1 MNNELDV
8 WCLCGRQQQNIV
20 VGTVLTIIIS
30 IILISD
36 LNKFRGTLQPN
47 NVFRL
52 EISRSPTLKSTGL
65 HYATANN
72 TIPIDSNFRERRYHH
87 WNNSHFSSEAVLLPC
102 NVSAFLAP
110 NVSASFV
117 DTSQGQLVI
126 LRPLFESFPNG
137 ECFFVDLATNHWHDG
152 SNTWPLETFLPNW
165 SGICIEP
172 NPKYHRGI
180 LENRKCVLVTNPVA
194 SENKKV
200 PFIFD
205 DGLGGIFDENYDGK
219 NKVAA
224 LAVTLET
231 ATLNQILER
240 FAPAALS
247 VKPFGYLS
255 LDVEGG
261 EYEVM
266 RAFDFERYKFL
277 VMTVERPKDVLHH
290 LLVKNGYWWLA
301 QAGGR
306 TLFGEMIYIHSS
318 LSNFAAIM
326 SNHRKNEITSYTH
339 NYKMHNCLWLLRP
352 VWPPTNSSLPREE
365 IFQDGDL
372 IKCGIDRQIWIFQG
386 GAMRG
391 IQSLAAFTKLGRDFS
406 EVIQLS
412 PELCAVFRKGD
423 DLH

>member
-1 MNNELDV
+1 MNKELDV

-126 LRPLFESFPNG
+126 LRPLFENFTNG

-172 NPKYHRGI
+172 NPKEEHRQ
-180 LENRKCVLVTNPVA
+180 R
-194 SENKKV
+194 
-200 PFIFD
+200 
-205 DGLGGIFDENYDGK
+205 
-219 NKVAA
+219 
-224 LAVTLET
+224 
-231 ATLNQILER
+231 
-240 FAPAALS
+240 
-247 VKPFGYLS
+247 
-255 LDVEGG
+255 G
-261 EYEVM
+261 EQ
-266 RAFDFERYKFL
+266 D
-277 VMTVERPKDVLHH
+277 P
-290 LLVKNGYWWLA
+290 
-301 QAGGR
+301 
-306 TLFGEMIYIHSS
+306 HSY
-318 LSNFAAIM
+318 
-326 SNHRKNEITSYTH
+326 R
-339 NYKMHNCLWLLRP
+339 
-352 VWPPTNSSLPREE
+352 
-365 IFQDGDL
+365 
-372 IKCGIDRQIWIFQG
+372 
-386 GAMRG
+386 
-391 IQSLAAFTKLGRDFS
+391 
-406 EVIQLS
+406 
-412 PELCAVFRKGD
+412 
-423 DLH
+423 